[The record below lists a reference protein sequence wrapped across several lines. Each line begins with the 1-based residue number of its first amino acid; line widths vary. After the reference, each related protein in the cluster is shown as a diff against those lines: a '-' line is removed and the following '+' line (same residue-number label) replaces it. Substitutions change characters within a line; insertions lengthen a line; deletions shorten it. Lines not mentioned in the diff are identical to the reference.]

1 MKNLFISAVLLVGLS
16 MNVYGQ
22 KRPPAPPHPSK
33 SELIS
38 IKSKEL
44 DRRYN
49 AEKKAILNHPLAT
62 KRIKQDQLR
71 ALNEKYK
78 SQKRLLRKM

>member
-44 DRRYN
+44 SEDTTQR
-49 AEKKAILNHPLAT
+49 KK
-62 KRIKQDQLR
+62 QF
-71 ALNEKYK
+71 
-78 SQKRLLRKM
+78 